1 LCNIVAFTKRR
12 AIFAILLQKEKL
24 EMENYFKIGILSL
37 ILLSGCKK
45 DDVDPVEDNE
55 LITTV
60 KLTFNDGVTNQIFQY
75 SDSDG
80 DGGKSPIIDKII
92 LKKNTAY
99 SLTISILDESKSPA
113 FDIGKE
119 VAEESDEHLF
129 VYTPTP
135 ATLLTYTYQDKDSK
149 GYGIGLKG
157 NIITNGVGTGM
168 LKVQLRHQPPVNGV
182 ASKNGTPTPGS
193 DDVNIDFEIKVE

>member
-1 LCNIVAFTKRR
+1 M
-12 AIFAILLQKEKL
+12 LLQKEKTK
-24 EMENYFKIGILSL
+24 MKNYCKIGILSL
-37 ILLSGCKK
+37 LLFSGCKG
-45 DDVDPVEDNE
+45 DEVDPVEDNE

-60 KLTFNDGVTNQIFQY
+60 KLTFSDGAINQIFQY
-75 SDSDG
+75 ADSDG
-80 DGGKSPIIDKII
+80 DGGKSPIIDKIV

-99 SLTISILDESKSPA
+99 TLTISILDESKSPV

-119 VAEESDEHLF
+119 VEEEADEHLF
-129 VYTPTP
+129 VYTPSP
-135 ATLLTYTYQDKDSK
+135 STLLTYTYQDKDSK

-157 NIITNGVGTGM
+157 NIISNNTGSGM
-168 LKVQLRHQPPVNGV
+168 LKVQLRHQPPVNGM

>member
-1 LCNIVAFTKRR
+1 M
-12 AIFAILLQKEKL
+12 LLQKEKT
-24 EMENYFKIGILSL
+24 EMKNYYKIGILSL
-37 ILLSGCKK
+37 LLFSGCKS
-45 DDVDPVEDNE
+45 DEVDPVEDNE

-60 KLTFNDGVTNQIFQY
+60 KLTFNDGATNQIFQY

-80 DGGKSPIIDKII
+80 DGGKAPIIDKIV

-99 SLTISILDESKSPA
+99 ALTISILDESKSPV

-129 VYTPTP
+129 VYTPSP

-157 NIITNGVGTGM
+157 NVMTNNSGSGM

-182 ASKNGTPTPGS
+182 DSKNGTPTPGS